1 MCEVL
6 DRIENRGI
14 EIGIKKGIEKG
25 IERGMEKGIEEGLE
39 RGKKQGML
47 TTLVLLVRDGLITVQ
62 EAAKRAQL
70 TVPEFEARARELQMQ

>member
-14 EIGIKKGIEKG
+14 EKGIKKGIEQ
-25 IERGMEKGIEEGLE
+25 GMERGIEEGLE
-39 RGKKQGML
+39 RGKEQGML
-47 TTLVLLVRDGLITVQ
+47 AALYSLTRDGLITVQ

>member
-39 RGKKQGML
+39 RGKKQGVL

-70 TVPEFEARARELQMQ
+70 TVPEFEARVRELQMQ

>member
-14 EIGIKKGIEKG
+14 EKGIKKGIEQ
-25 IERGMEKGIEEGLE
+25 GMERGIEEGLE
-39 RGKKQGML
+39 RGKEQGML
-47 TTLVLLVRDGLITVQ
+47 AALYSLTRDGLITVQ

-70 TVPEFEARARELQMQ
+70 TVPEFEARVRELQMQ